1 MTPNNNNPFDAQSDW
16 AVESLIQKGL
26 QPDWIN
32 SYCQD
37 LIEAMHVAHQD
48 FGVQQEFVAQ
58 LPRIDEKISQQLLA
72 QNAHH
77 NELYAQV
84 EENAALMVRQEILV
98 PPEEIEH
105 LVLERLQLQM
115 EQGDLKA
122 AMALMAYQGHKR
134 LSAVEER
141 QQKQA
146 DELLLLQQE
155 QQRLAHVL
163 EELKNIEVH
172 NAEMGVQVQQ
182 QLAQQ
187 ETQPPEKRRR
197 DVTAA
202 VTEWLRTQ
210 PQNAARQKTFWRLW

>member
-1 MTPNNNNPFDAQSDW
+1 MDINFNWSVGILKEKGLQSDW
-16 AVESLIQKGL
+16 IFAQCGTLVNDMEYAHEKYGVSQHL
-26 QPDWIN
+26 
-32 SYCQD
+32 
-37 LIEAMHVAHQD
+37 VA
-48 FGVQQEFVAQ
+48 EM
-58 LPRIDEKISQQLLA
+58 PRIAQEIEQQLLA
-72 QNAHH
+72 QDAHYS
-77 NELYAQV
+77 ELDAQV
-84 EENAALMVRQEILV
+84 EENVALMLRQEILV
-98 PPEEIEH
+98 PPEDIEH

-146 DELLLLQQE
+146 DEFLLLQKE

-182 QLAQQ
+182 QLDQQKAQQ
-187 ETQPPEKRRR
+187 PHQRRR

-202 VTEWLRTQ
+202 VTQWLQAQ
-210 PQNAARQKTFWRLW
+210 PQNTRQKTFWKW